1 MPETTLH
8 PTLPP
13 LPPIETVKAATW
25 DLPTPLDDIAYALE
39 RASDAGSIG
48 LWHLAEV
55 TDVSISY
62 HGSPYSLTDK
72 TPGGT
77 ELQLCLVAQLTDGR
91 WIGLEAWN
99 DYTGWGCQD
108 GADAY
113 IGDTRDDVI
122 ANGITND
129 GRSALGL
136 ETV

>member
-1 MPETTLH
+1 MTETTLH

-13 LPPIETVKAATW
+13 LPPIETIKATW
-25 DLPTPLDDIAYALE
+25 DLPAPLDDIVYALE
-39 RASDAGSIG
+39 RASAAGSIG
-48 LWHLAEV
+48 LWHLAEI

-62 HGSPYSLTDK
+62 HDATY
-72 TPGGT
+72 TPENKLSGT
-77 ELQLCLVAQLTDGR
+77 ELQLYLVARLTDGR

-129 GRSALGL
+129 GRSALGM